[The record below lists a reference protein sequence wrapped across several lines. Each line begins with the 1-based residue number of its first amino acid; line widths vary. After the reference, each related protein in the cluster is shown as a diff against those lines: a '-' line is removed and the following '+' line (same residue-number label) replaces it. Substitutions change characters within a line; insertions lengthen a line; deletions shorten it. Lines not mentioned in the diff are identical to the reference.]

1 MTNTTGNGIYQ
12 GHGSFLTDSWPND
25 ILWQLDFDVS
35 ANNWQYVG
43 VLPICSEETNP
54 FTDPKRANYYM
65 DIWEGFTYPHGL
77 NSSVVSQDPYTKDS
91 TWNRW
96 HHMTV
101 IKLSATQIKVILD
114 EKYESV
120 MNVPNL
126 QNISTLHI
134 GVRDNP
140 ADRNHGGIVSLK
152 NIKVKAL

>member
-65 DIWEGFTYPHGL
+65 DIWEGFTYPSGL